1 MMSLYKNLLLS
12 LILLSLNV
20 SAGVDKYSITL
31 VSVIKPRLEG
41 FSTSGLGSIIG
52 AATIPYVG
60 QIIGGE
66 TEAIVSKDKFS
77 EDFNASIKSE
87 EVTNIIVSEIRSAF
101 IDSNKFNVSNESYN
115 EEKEISYDSWLEKKE
130 RLSSNRDTYLCEIG
144 VGRIRLED
152 QYFSKILR
160 VEFAIKI
167 IDKNNVI
174 ASQATSLGDFFFKW
188 ERVESIKDS
197 QDVED
202 LKKSY
207 TETLRKISKKLAKD
221 LTEKI

>member
-1 MMSLYKNLLLS
+1 MISFAKNLLFT

-31 VSVIKPRLEG
+31 VSVIKPKLEG

-60 QIIGGE
+60 EIIGGE
-66 TEAIVSKDKFS
+66 TEARVSKEKFS
-77 EDFNASIKSE
+77 KDFNTSIRSE

-101 IDSNKFNVSNESYN
+101 LDLNKFNISNESHN
-115 EEKEISYDSWLEKKE
+115 EEKEISYDSWIEKKD
-130 RLSSNRDTYLCEIG
+130 RLSSNRDDYLCEIG
-144 VGRIRLED
+144 IGRIRLED

-167 IDKNNVI
+167 IDKEKVI
-174 ASQATSLGDFFFKW
+174 ATQATSLGDFFFRW
-188 ERVESIKDS
+188 ERIEAIKDAN
-197 QDVED
+197 DIED

-207 TETLRKISKKLAKD
+207 AETLRKISRKLAKD